1 VIKISDKLSI
11 VIPVYNAENSLSE
24 LYSNLVKLLAGI
36 KLDFEIIFIDD
47 YSLDKSYL
55 KIKEIAENDSRV
67 KVIKLARNFGQQN
80 AILCG
85 FNYTDG
91 DYVVTMDDDLQ
102 HKAKDIKKLYEKIQE
117 GYDIVYAVPQNREYG
132 IYRKLGSKLTNIL
145 FNIIS
150 SKPADIRVSSYRIIT
165 RNLVDKIVK
174 DKRSFIYISAL
185 VLKHTDNIAN
195 INVSHY
201 NRKHGESNYN
211 FLKLLKLFLNLYIYY
226 GNLSILKKL
235 RKNGLQYEV
244 EETINIE

>member
-1 VIKISDKLSI
+1 MIKISDMISI

-24 LYSNLVKLLAGI
+24 LYSNLVEVLENI
-36 KLDFEIIFIDD
+36 DEDYEIIFIDD
-47 YSLDKSYL
+47 FSLDNSYSE
-55 KIKEIAENDSRV
+55 IKEITAADSKV
-67 KVIKLARNFGQQN
+67 KALKLAKNFGQQN

-85 FNYTDG
+85 FNYISG
-91 DYVVTMDDDLQ
+91 DYAVTMDDDLQ
-102 HKAKDIKKLYEKIQE
+102 HKAEDIKLLYEKIKE
-117 GYDIVYAVPQNREYG
+117 GFDIVYAVPQNREYG

-150 SKPADIRVSSYRIIT
+150 SKQSDIRVSSFRIMK
-165 RNLVDKIVK
+165 RPLVDKIVK

-211 FLKLLKLFLNLYIYY
+211 FFKLLKLFLNLFIYY
-226 GNLSILKKL
+226 GNLSILKKF
-235 RKNGLQYEV
+235 REKGKQYEI
-244 EETINIE
+244 EETVNIE

>member
-1 VIKISDKLSI
+1 MIKISDKLSI

-24 LYSNLVKLLAGI
+24 LYSNVVKILAGI

-150 SKPADIRVSSYRIIT
+150 SKAADIRVSSYRIIT
-165 RNLVDKIVK
+165 RSLVDKIVK
-174 DKRSFIYISAL
+174 DKSSFVYISAL

-211 FLKLLKLFLNLYIYY
+211 FFKLLKLFLNLYIYY
-226 GNLSILKKL
+226 GNFSFLEKL
-235 RKNGLQYEV
+235 RKNGKQYEI

>member
-1 VIKISDKLSI
+1 MIKISDKLSI